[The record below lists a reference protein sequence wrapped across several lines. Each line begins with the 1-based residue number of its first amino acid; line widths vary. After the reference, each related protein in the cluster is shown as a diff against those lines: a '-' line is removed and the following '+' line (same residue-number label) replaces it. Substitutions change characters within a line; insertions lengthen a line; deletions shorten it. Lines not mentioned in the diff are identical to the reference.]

1 MSKQIVTQHVTAT
14 LSLVGR
20 QNVTVDSHGTNAGP
34 GSHLTVA
41 FAGVI
46 LWFYDRP
53 AVQAYR
59 RVWTETA
66 ARIYAASLPATR
78 DLQVTPVGQF
88 TPTVGVRATSGDV
101 PDVQPLRDCLIVR
114 MGHLSW
120 AVYDRA
126 AFQHQTDTWER
137 VAQLAEL
144 VLPEKHT
151 PTLPRR

>member
-20 QNVTVDSHGTNAGP
+20 QEVTIDSHDSDGP
-34 GSHLTVA
+34 GSHITVA

-46 LWFYDRP
+46 LWFYDLP
-53 AVQAYR
+53 SVQAYR

-78 DLQVTPVGQF
+78 DLAVTPVGQF
-88 TPTVGVRATSGDV
+88 APTVGVRAAAGDA
-101 PDVQPLRDCLIVR
+101 PDVQPRGDCLIVK
-114 MGHLSW
+114 MGHITW

-126 AFQHQTDTWER
+126 AFDHQVTTWQR
-137 VAQLAEL
+137 VGQLADL
-144 VLPEKHT
+144 ILPDRYI